1 MKRPAQLPA
10 GSKEDHHAN
19 RNRVQAHRAGGRRGR
34 PGRPDRVQLRHGRH
48 RRCRRQGTHAG
59 PSGSGYD
66 SIESITRCFR
76 QHGDP
81 GFPDPVYDPS
91 DGRWHFGTS
100 PGSAP
105 ESARQACQNLLPAVN
120 PSPPVPQ
127 AEFQELLQ
135 FARCMRQ
142 HGVPDWPDPNV
153 AGDFAL
159 PHDLLTKTP
168 TSGAAMS
175 ACSRYI
181 PSGGLSVSAG

>member
-1 MKRPAQLPA
+1 MRTGTAFRRTAVAAAAVGLAALTACSSGTGGTA
-10 GSKEDHHAN
+10 GA
-19 RNRVQAHRAGGRRGR
+19 AG
-34 PGRPDRVQLRHGRH
+34 
-48 RRCRRQGTHAG
+48 QGTHAG

-66 SIESITRCFR
+66 SVESITRCFR

-81 GFPDPVYDPS
+81 GFPDPVYDPG

-100 PGSAP
+100 PGSLP
-105 ESARQACQNLLPAVN
+105 SSARQACQNLFPAGN

-142 HGVPDWPDPNV
+142 HGVHDWPDPAV
-153 AGDFAL
+153 SGDFAL
-159 PHDLLTKTP
+159 PHNLLTKTP
-168 TSGAAMS
+168 ASDAAMS

-181 PSGGLSVSAG
+181 PSGGLNVSAG

>member
-1 MKRPAQLPA
+1 MRTRTAFRRTALAAAAVGLAALTACSSGTSGTA
-10 GSKEDHHAN
+10 GA
-19 RNRVQAHRAGGRRGR
+19 AG
-34 PGRPDRVQLRHGRH
+34 
-48 RRCRRQGTHAG
+48 QGTHAG

-66 SIESITRCFR
+66 SVESITRCFR

-100 PGSAP
+100 PNSAP
-105 ESARQACQNLLPAVN
+105 ASARQACQNLFPAVN

-142 HGVPDWPDPNV
+142 HGVQDWPDPTV
-153 AGDFAL
+153 SGDFAL

-168 TSGAAMS
+168 TSDAAMS

-181 PSGGLSVSAG
+181 PSGGLNVSAA